1 MENGQRSHC
10 CYHPYVV
17 SRGSPLG
24 LAAAYAAICVIWGST
39 YLAIKVGLVSFDP
52 FFFAGLRY
60 VMATAIMLPV
70 ALWRG
75 ADFKGPLRR
84 WLPAF
89 GVGAL
94 FIGVCNGLVFWSET
108 RLDSGFTALL
118 ITTSPLWTSLFEPAL
133 AGGAALSGRGWLG
146 LVVGFAGAVLL
157 QLPTGSYPV
166 DAVAAVA
173 VQVSVVIWVLTSLWV
188 RRIRKDFDP
197 LALTTAQMAGGAV
210 VLMAAAAASGR
221 AMTGPLLPE
230 AVAALLYLVVFGSCI
245 AFGAYFYLLRHW
257 EASRVSTSTY
267 VNPVIA
273 VFLGW
278 LLLDEAVT
286 WRMVAGT
293 GVVLTGVALV
303 LREHRRQVSASISAQ
318 LPVTVA
324 HGGSDEKS
332 W

>member
-1 MENGQRSHC
+1 M
-10 CYHPYVV
+10 

-24 LAAAYAAICVIWGST
+24 LAVAYAAICVIWGST
-39 YLAIKVGLVSFDP
+39 YLAIKVGLVTFDP
-52 FFFAGLRY
+52 FFFAGIRY
-60 VMATAIMLPV
+60 VLATAIMLPV

-75 ADFKGPLRR
+75 ADLGGPLRR

-118 ITTSPLWTSLFEPAL
+118 ITTSPLWTALFEPAL
-133 AGGAALSGRGWLG
+133 AGGATLTGMTWLG
-146 LVVGFAGAVLL
+146 LAVGFGGALLL
-157 QLPTGSYPV
+157 QFPTGSYPV
-166 DAVAAVA
+166 DPLAAVA
-173 VQVSVVIWVLTSLWV
+173 VQGSVVVWVLTSLWV
-188 RRIRKDFDP
+188 RRIRKEFDP
-197 LALTTAQMAGGAV
+197 LALTTVQMAGGAA
-210 VLMAAAAASGR
+210 VLLAAAAVRGR
-221 AMTGPLLPE
+221 AMAGPVVPE

-278 LLLDEAVT
+278 LLLGETVT

-293 GVVLTGVALV
+293 AVVLAGVALV
-303 LREHRRQVSASISAQ
+303 LREHRRHESAPGSGQALDASAR
-318 LPVTVA
+318 
-324 HGGSDEKS
+324 GGR
-332 W
+332 

>member
-1 MENGQRSHC
+1 M
-10 CYHPYVV
+10 
-17 SRGSPLG
+17 SRGSPFG
-24 LAAAYAAICVIWGST
+24 LAVAYAAICVIWGST

-52 FFFAGLRY
+52 FFFAGIRY
-60 VMATAIMLPV
+60 VAATAIMLPI

-75 ADFKGPLRR
+75 ADLEGPFRR

-118 ITTSPLWTSLFEPAL
+118 ITTSPLWTALLEPSL
-133 AGGAALSGRGWLG
+133 AGGAALTARGWLG
-146 LVVGFAGAVLL
+146 LAVGFGGALLL
-157 QLPTGSYPV
+157 QFPTGSYPV
-166 DAVAAVA
+166 DPVAALA
-173 VQVSVVIWVLTSLWV
+173 VQGSVVVWVLTSLWV

-197 LALTTAQMAGGAV
+197 LALTTAQMAGGAA
-210 VLMAAAAASGR
+210 VLLAVAAVRGR
-221 AMTGPLLPE
+221 AMAGPVVPE

-273 VFLGW
+273 VLLGW
-278 LLLDEAVT
+278 LLLDEDVT
-286 WRMVAGT
+286 WRMIAGT
-293 GVVLTGVALV
+293 AVVLVGVAMV
-303 LREHRRQVSASISAQ
+303 LREQRRRDAASISGT
-318 LPVTVA
+318 LPGRLA
-324 HGGSDEKS
+324 DGGGDERS
-332 W
+332 R